1 MTLEEISTP
10 EKEKEIA
17 HRLCEAYCLYEKV
30 LKPYRSP
37 ICLLNDN
44 SVIHPF
50 RTIKLLNDW
59 ADRYMTD
66 ALRAKVA
73 ELLDGIPDN
82 VDALFY
88 TANSLARHEYGCM
101 MPWYLCRPE
110 YELKN
115 YEKEYKS
122 K

>member
-1 MTLEEISTP
+1 MERIKVSSSSAWCVKIFTVPYATLFFSTF
-10 EKEKEIA
+10 KQ
-17 HRLCEAYCLYEKV
+17 
-30 LKPYRSP
+30 
-37 ICLLNDN
+37 
-44 SVIHPF
+44 SVNPF
-50 RTIKLLNDW
+50 SIKLLNDW

>member
-1 MTLEEISTP
+1 MTLEEINAP

-44 SVIHPF
+44 SEIHPF

-59 ADRYMTD
+59 ANIYMTD

-88 TANSLARHEYGCM
+88 TANSLARYEYGCM
-101 MPWYLCRPE
+101 MPWYLYRPE
-110 YELKN
+110 YELKS
-115 YEKEYKS
+115 YESEYKS